1 MRNAAGGGAAV
12 YEGARAGER
21 RVRAQGSE
29 CVILECVCGERF
41 ILVGPVAVQQSE
53 SVLLECDC
61 GEKFTLAG
69 RVTVHGPDATYGY
82 REARDFEEE
91 PRYSGLEGCLEWLE
105 GKEARQEYY
114 ARLERAAS
122 R

>member
-1 MRNAAGGGAAV
+1 M
-12 YEGARAGER
+12 
-21 RVRAQGSE
+21 
-29 CVILECVCGERF
+29 
-41 ILVGPVAVQQSE
+41 ILVGPVAVQQSG

-69 RVTVHGPDATYGY
+69 RVTVRRPDATYGY

-91 PRYSGLEGCLEWLE
+91 PRYSGLEGYLELLE

-114 ARLERAAS
+114 ARLEQAVSWWER
-122 R
+122 

>member
-1 MRNAAGGGAAV
+1 M
-12 YEGARAGER
+12 
-21 RVRAQGSE
+21 
-29 CVILECVCGERF
+29 
-41 ILVGPVAVQQSE
+41 ILVGPVAVQQSG

-69 RVTVHGPDATYGY
+69 RVTVRGPDAASRY

-91 PRYSGLEGCLEWLE
+91 PRYSGLEGYLELLE

-114 ARLERAAS
+114 ARLEQAAS
-122 R
+122 W